1 MAVSGF
7 LTAGDLTVVLR
18 FIASGVVIYLVLSYV
33 AAWLRLRRFNGPFPG
48 TFSYLFIMKT
58 TISGRMWE
66 AYKDLNKKYGPLARI
81 GPNDLITDDPDII
94 RRMSAAR
101 STYRRSGWYGAMKL
115 NPHEES
121 MFSLRDTVAHDKL
134 KHRCSAGYAGKENPT
149 LEAGVDLGISGFI
162 DLIRRKYLSTE
173 TELRPLDFGRKTQYL
188 TLDTITKIAFSKEFG
203 FLATD
208 SDVHRYIESTE
219 SVFVLNNLCGEIP
232 WMYSIFY
239 SSLVL
244 GLLGPKDTDEK
255 GLGKLMGRVHPAF
268 AESLQC

>member
-1 MAVSGF
+1 MAVFSSF
-7 LTAGDLTVVLR
+7 TKVTDLSILR
-18 FIASGVVIYLVLSYV
+18 FILAGFFIYLIFSYV
-33 AAWLRLRRFNGPFPG
+33 AAWHRLRRFKGPFSG
-48 TFSYLFIMKT
+48 ALSYFFIMKT
-58 TISGRMWE
+58 TTSGRMWE
-66 AYKDLNKKYGPLARI
+66 VYQDLNKKYGPLARI

-94 RRMSAAR
+94 YRMSAAR

-115 NPHEES
+115 NPYEDS
-121 MFSLRDTVAHDKL
+121 MFSLRDTMAHDKL

-149 LEAGVDLGISGFI
+149 LESGVDFGIAGFI

-173 TELRPLDFGRKTQYL
+173 KEMRPLDFGRKTQYL

-219 SVFVLNNLCGEIP
+219 SVFVLNNLCGEVP

-239 SSLVL
+239 SNLVL
-244 GLLGPKDTDEK
+244 GLLGPKYTDEK
-255 GLGKLMGRVHPAF
+255 GLGKLMG
-268 AESLQC
+268 

>member
-1 MAVSGF
+1 MALSSLFTLVESIG
-7 LTAGDLTVVLR
+7 LR
-18 FIASGVVIYLVLSYV
+18 LLGTGVIVYLLLSTI
-33 AAWLRLRRFNGPFPG
+33 AAWYRLRHFKGPFPG
-48 TFSYLFIMKT
+48 GLSYFFIMKS

-66 AYKDLNKKYGPLARI
+66 AYKDLNETYGPLARI

-101 STYRRSGWYGAMKL
+101 SAYRRSGWYGAMKL
-115 NPHEES
+115 NPYEDS
-121 MFSLRDTVAHDKL
+121 LFSLRDTAAHDKL
-134 KHRCSAGYAGKENPT
+134 KHRCSAGYAGRENPT
-149 LEAGVDLGISGFI
+149 LESGVDFGISAFV

-173 TELRPLDFGRKTQYL
+173 TELKPLDFGRKTQYL
-188 TLDTITKIAFSKEFG
+188 TLDTITKIAFSREFG

-208 SDVHRYIESTE
+208 SDIHHYIENTE

-239 SSLVL
+239 SNLLL

-255 GLGKLMGRVHPAF
+255 GLGKLMG
-268 AESLQC
+268 